1 MKESKAMFDLEKHNT
16 FKMKVK
22 AKNGLFINTAEDLN
36 KVDTDKYLILGSGS
50 DVLFVDDYEG
60 TVLINA
66 IKSLEIKHEG
76 NFYKVRAGGGILLDS
91 LISELVDKGAYGLE
105 NLSAVPG
112 TVGAAP
118 VQNVGAYGVE
128 VGDYIESVEFFDL
141 RTKETGKLLKKD
153 CLFTYRH
160 SIFKED
166 IAKSWFITYV
176 NFSLPD
182 TFTPNFTYKGIEA
195 EGLFSAKA
203 VRDKII
209 ALRSAK
215 LPDPK
220 FVGNA
225 GSFFKNPIVNKET
238 VDAIKAQYQ
247 DAPVYPFENGLYK
260 LAAGWLIDKAG
271 CRGITKD
278 NAGTWEHQA
287 LVLVNRGGAKPS
299 EIIALGKYICA
310 KVKEKFAVDLYPE
323 VRLIGKDGEV
333 FWQDL

>member
-1 MKESKAMFDLEKHNT
+1 MFDLEQHNT

-22 AKNGLFINTAEDLN
+22 AKKGLFIKSCEDLN
-36 KVDTDKYLILGSGS
+36 KVDDAKCLILGSGS
-50 DVLFVDDYEG
+50 DVLFIDDYDG

-66 IKSLEIKHEG
+66 IKTLEIKHEG
-76 NFYKVRAGGGILLDS
+76 NVYKVRSGGGIALDS
-91 LISELVDKGAYGLE
+91 LISDLVDKGAYGLE

-118 VQNVGAYGVE
+118 VQNVGAYGTE

-141 RTKETGKLLKKD
+141 QTKKAGKLLKKD
-153 CLFTYRH
+153 CLFAYRH
-160 SIFKED
+160 SIFKEE

-176 NFSLPD
+176 NFVLPD
-182 TFTPNFTYKGIEA
+182 TFRPNFTYKGIEG
-195 EGLFSAKA
+195 EGLSSAKA

-215 LPDPK
+215 LPNPEL
-220 FVGNA
+220 VGNA
-225 GSFFKNPIVNKET
+225 GSFFKNPIVSKNT
-238 VDAIKAQYQ
+238 VDAIKAQFE
-247 DAPVYPFENGLYK
+247 DVPVYPFSDGLYK

-271 CRGITKD
+271 CRGITKGK
-278 NAGTWEHQA
+278 AGTWEHQA
-287 LVLVNRGGAKPS
+287 LVLVNRGGANPS

-310 KVKEKFAVDLYPE
+310 KVKEKFAIDLYPE

>member
-1 MKESKAMFDLEKHNT
+1 MKELKAMFDLERHNT

-22 AKNGLFINTAEDLN
+22 AQNGLFINTAEDLA
-36 KVDTDKYLILGSGS
+36 KLDTDKYLILGSGS
-50 DVLFVDDYEG
+50 DVLFVDDYSG

-91 LISELVDKGAYGLE
+91 LISELVAKGAYGLE

-118 VQNVGAYGVE
+118 VQNVGAYGAE
-128 VGDYIESVEFFDL
+128 IGDYIESVEFFDL
-141 RTKETGKLLKKD
+141 STKKAGKLLKKD
-153 CLFTYRH
+153 CLFAYRH

-166 IAKSWFITYV
+166 FAKSWFITYV

-182 TFTPNFTYKGIEA
+182 TFTPNFTYKGIAE
-195 EGLFSAKA
+195 EGLLSAKA

-220 FVGNA
+220 LVGNA
-225 GSFFKNPIVNKET
+225 GSFFKNPIVDKDT
-238 VDAIKAQYQ
+238 VEVIKSQYQ
-247 DAPVYPFENGLYK
+247 DVPVYPFADGLYK
-260 LAAGWLIDKAG
+260 LAAGWLIDRAG
-271 CRGITKD
+271 CRGITQG

-287 LVLVNRGGAKPS
+287 LVLVNRGGARPC
-299 EIIALGKYICA
+299 EIISLGKYICA

-323 VRLIGKDGEV
+323 VRFIGKDGEV